1 MVAAMVSILF
11 ALAPVGAV
19 SAQDDDGGSSDVT
32 TVTVNDFVPTER
44 DLSECISAV
53 PKPGC
58 GSEARGGWRQTAV
71 FALVVAGLGF
81 IAWRVVAGARRNLAP
96 QPATRDAAAPPVPAS
111 PGDATAATHE
121 NPQNDTPSDTQ

>member
-11 ALAPVGAV
+11 AIAPVGAV

-32 TVTVNDFVPTER
+32 TVTVNAFVPTER

-81 IAWRVVAGARRNLAP
+81 IAWRVVAGARRNLAA
-96 QPATRDAAAPPVPAS
+96 QSTARDAAAPPVPAA
-111 PGDATAATHE
+111 PGDAPAATS
-121 NPQNDTPSDTQ
+121 NDARNDTQ

>member
-11 ALAPVGAV
+11 AIAPVGAV

-81 IAWRVVAGARRNLAP
+81 IAWRVVAGARRNRAA
-96 QPATRDAAAPPVPAS
+96 QSIARDAAAPPVPAS
-111 PGDATAATHE
+111 PGDATAATS
-121 NPQNDTPSDTQ
+121 NDARNDTPSDTQ